1 LWELIWMLF
10 GIIPD
15 ARSSPINQLST
26 QSPHRLHPANH
37 GGRDSGVMTRIYP
50 LLLAFVA
57 GGALVD
63 RLYAQAAAAGADGAR
78 GVADAM
84 LWLTMLVMVG
94 GGLAI
99 AFSRGRP
106 RLCYAI
112 SLGVFSLHLFLP
124 LLVSAL
130 PGGIWLTQVGLFLRA
145 GVLLGAL
152 AIAFLG
158 QREVRQ

>member
-1 LWELIWMLF
+1 
-10 GIIPD
+10 
-15 ARSSPINQLST
+15 
-26 QSPHRLHPANH
+26 
-37 GGRDSGVMTRIYP
+37 MTRLYP

-84 LWLTMLVMVG
+84 LWLTMLVMAG
-94 GGLAI
+94 GALAV
-99 AFSRGRP
+99 AFSRGRT
-106 RLCYAI
+106 RVFCAI
-112 SLGVFSLHLFLP
+112 SLGVFSLHLLLP
-124 LLVSAL
+124 ALVNAL
-130 PGGIWLTQVGLFLRA
+130 PGGQWLTQVGPFLRA

-152 AIAFLG
+152 AIAILG